1 MQIIKMLSQINF
13 LIHLDGTNLH
23 LDPFH
28 QCKVTL
34 NTICSEM
41 KSTSRIEV
49 CCLLATVVE
58 QLFFWTPNT
67 ELRCVTC

>member
-13 LIHLDGTNLH
+13 LGCLDGVNLY

-34 NTICSEM
+34 NTISPRM
-41 KSTSRIEV
+41 KSTPRVEV
-49 CCLLATVVE
+49 CCLLAAGVD
-58 QLFFWTPNT
+58 QLFFWTPNA